1 MTLRQLLSFAAMA
14 ALLSSCAKVQGDST
28 AVPELPVRYQVVSLT
43 KAASAYPTDRE
54 FVSWAWYLPDGGSWA
69 QNSPEAQLYI
79 PGETVSYNPT
89 AEAWTT
95 AVQYYWPKSGSLTFM
110 SLSPA
115 GIGGVSC
122 SPTDGI
128 TVTDYDISG
137 NHDLM
142 VADIAEDRTA
152 NSAPGADG
160 NQTEYT
166 GVPTVFRHKLA
177 KVVSFSLKTDRDY
190 GDKASVGGKQ
200 FILKKISFS
209 GIYGKGTYVSGNST
223 LSGTP
228 ESWGGW
234 SEPYEAVYYDSGN
247 ADGGEI
253 TLSGLSVL
261 PDGGSMFVL
270 PQVFAPDARLTV
282 EYVIRT
288 CIAAD
293 EYHEETVSE
302 SVALSGLHASWEMN
316 RQISYGITIGLDA
329 MEWSVSAEDWEDRTG
344 GDITV

>member
-1 MTLRQLLSFAAMA
+1 MSLKQLLSFAAMA
-14 ALLSSCAKVQGDST
+14 ALLSSCAKVQEDRA
-28 AVPELPVRYQVVSLT
+28 AVPDMSVCYQVVSTT
-43 KAASAYPTDRE
+43 KAASAYPKDRP
-54 FVSWAWYLPDGGSWA
+54 FVSWAWYLPDGRSWA
-69 QNSPEAQLYI
+69 QDSGEAQLYI
-79 PGETVSYNPT
+79 PGETVSYN
-89 AEAWTT
+89 AGAWTT
-95 AVQYYWPKSGSLTFM
+95 AVPYYWPKSGSLTFM

-122 SPTDGI
+122 SPADGI
-128 TVTDYDISG
+128 TVRDYDISL

-142 VADIAEDRTA
+142 VADIAEDRTG

-160 NQTEYT
+160 NQTQYT

-177 KVVSFSLKTDRDY
+177 KIVSFSLKTDKDY
-190 GDKASVGGKQ
+190 GDMASVGGKQ
-200 FILKKISFS
+200 FILKKINFS

-228 ESWGGW
+228 ESWNGW
-234 SEPYEAVYYDSGN
+234 SEPYDAVYYDSGN
-247 ADGGEI
+247 VDGGEI
-253 TLSGLSVL
+253 TPSGLSVS
-261 PDGGSMFVL
+261 PDDGNMFVL
-270 PQVFAPDARLTV
+270 PQKFAPDAHLTV

-288 CIAAD
+288 CIAAG
-293 EYHEETVSE
+293 EYHEETVTE

-329 MEWSVSAEDWEDRTG
+329 MEWSVSAEEWQDRDG